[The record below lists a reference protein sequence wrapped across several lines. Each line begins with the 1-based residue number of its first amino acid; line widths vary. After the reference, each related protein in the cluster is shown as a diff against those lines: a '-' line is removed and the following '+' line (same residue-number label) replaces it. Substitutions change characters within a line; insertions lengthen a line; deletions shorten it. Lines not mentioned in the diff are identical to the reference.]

1 MVTVKAAHL
10 RGEGSEKSFVA
21 LELSGDLELV
31 QSQNTGR
38 FYATTRRCFIPSTFD
53 IKTAEQFVGKQ
64 MPGKIVRVD
73 SDPYDY
79 EIHETG
85 ETIRMAHTY
94 EYHPE
99 VEAPETTFKQMRASN
114 DFTERESE
122 LFEEHEAERLLV

>member
-1 MVTVKAAHL
+1 MVTVKAALL
-10 RGEGSEKSFVA
+10 RGEGKEKSFVA
-21 LELSGDLELV
+21 LELTGDLELI

-79 EIHETG
+79 VIHETG

-99 VEAPETTFKQMRASN
+99 VGASDVFKQMRASN
-114 DFTERESE
+114 NVTERESE
-122 LFEEHEAERLLV
+122 LFEEHEAERLMV

>member
-1 MVTVKAAHL
+1 MRL
-10 RGEGSEKSFVA
+10 I
-21 LELSGDLELV
+21 

-122 LFEEHEAERLLV
+122 LFEEHEAERLMV